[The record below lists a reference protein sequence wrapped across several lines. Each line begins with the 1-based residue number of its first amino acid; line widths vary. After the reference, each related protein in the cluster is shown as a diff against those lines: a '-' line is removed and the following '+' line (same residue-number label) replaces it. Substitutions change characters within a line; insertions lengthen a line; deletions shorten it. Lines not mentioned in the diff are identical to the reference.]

1 MARTIRGGK
10 LETRTR
16 RLALPPSGEPYWV
29 ATARE
34 GLSLG
39 YRRLNNKGGTWV
51 ARLYAGQRGIYSRK
65 TFAVADDFAEA
76 DGGEVL
82 SYRQAMLKVSGEA
95 PPVTRSSAYSVTQAV
110 TDYLEWSKRER
121 KAYADAHSRLTQ
133 YVAKYFGTRPLGSL
147 TAADLDKWQQWAF
160 THDPRHDRTRASGG
174 NAEQLRKRKSTVN
187 KLIGLT
193 LACFNRAWQ
202 LGHVERKDAWAR
214 VRRYKGAESARISR
228 LSAAEA
234 RRLINAS
241 PADFRTLVQV
251 ALLTG
256 ARYGELRAFKARD
269 FNSDAKTLLVA
280 VSKSGKP
287 RQIPLTDEAVALLEG
302 LTAGRA
308 PDDPILV
315 RADGKGWLP
324 DDQFKRMR
332 AACTAAKIKPPIN
345 FHALRHSTASLLVE
359 AGVPLAFVAELL
371 GHSDS
376 RMVSRHY
383 QHLAPSV
390 VHDALRAAMPSFG
403 APPDTSV
410 RQLRVRS

>member
-1 MARTIRGGK
+1 MARTIRGGR

-16 RLALPPSGEPYWV
+16 RLALPPKGEPYWT

-34 GLSLG
+34 RLSLG
-39 YRRLNNKGGTWV
+39 YRRLSGKPGTWV
-51 ARLYAGQRGIYSRK
+51 ARLYSGKRGIYTRQV
-65 TFAVADDFAEA
+65 FALADDYAEA
-76 DGGEVL
+76 DGGEVMT
-82 SYRQAMLKVSGEA
+82 YGQAMLKVSGES
-95 PPVTRSSAYSVTQAV
+95 PPLTRSGGYTVAQAV
-110 TDYLEWSKRER
+110 ADYLDWSQRER

-133 YVAKYFGTRPLGSL
+133 YVSKYFGTRPLGSL

-160 THDPRHDRTRASGG
+160 TYDPRHERTRASG

-214 VRRYKGAESARISR
+214 VRRYKGADSARIAR

-241 PADFRTLVQV
+241 PPDFRTLVQV
-251 ALLTG
+251 ALLSG
-256 ARYGELRAFKARD
+256 ARYGELRAFKTRD
-269 FNSDAKTLLVA
+269 FDGDSKTLLVA

-287 RQIPLTDEAVALLEG
+287 RQIPLTDEAVALLES
-302 LTAGRA
+302 LTAGKA
-308 PDDPILV
+308 PDAPILV
-315 RADGKGWLP
+315 RADGKGWLA

-332 AACTAAKIKPPIN
+332 AACAAAKIKPAIN
-345 FHALRHSTASLLVE
+345 FHALRHTTASLLVE
-359 AGVPLAFVAELL
+359 RGLPLAFVAEML

-390 VHDALRAAMPSFG
+390 VHDAIRASMPTFGVKADTKVQKLRPR
-403 APPDTSV
+403 P
-410 RQLRVRS
+410 